1 MQNSPYSSICTATS
15 RLQFPLST
23 YLNKIVWSIRVF
35 SSLCCPH
42 TSWSAQELTEQVM
55 SWQSNI
61 WVYIEIWQHPPQCPS
76 TATNKALRSTPTQ
89 SVIFNFFQ
97 NLYISSRTNRGS
109 SSGTSVTHWDFL
121 VWGQRGKPNMP
132 CRRLQGRFSDSEEL
146 LHRQKTSEQ
155 QEMKQILPTSTS
167 RIEPVANGNPSGSRG
182 ESMGSFKTTTE
193 DKTN

>member
-121 VWGQRGKPNMP
+121 DEGKEANQTCRVADFKAGSQTQRNYCIDKKPVSNRKWNKS
-132 CRRLQGRFSDSEEL
+132 CL
-146 LHRQKTSEQ
+146 RQ
-155 QEMKQILPTSTS
+155 LP
-167 RIEPVANGNPSGSRG
+167 E
-182 ESMGSFKTTTE
+182 
-193 DKTN
+193 